1 MLFCIGTGEPGAP
14 APAEGGG
21 SVLRL
26 LSNQNF
32 NPTRLIVVSFGAIIL
47 LGTFLL
53 HLPISARDGQFT
65 PWLTC
70 LFTATS
76 ATCVTGLVLVDS
88 ALHWTPFGQ
97 GVILAMIQLGG
108 LGFVSLISLIPL
120 LLRRRIGLSQRLA
133 IASAFNL
140 NGMSGVVRVVRHALM
155 GTFLLEGCGA
165 ILLATRFVPLFGWGR
180 GLWYSIFHSVSAFC
194 NAGFDL
200 MGAAGPFSSLTNY
213 VGDPLVCGTIMGLI
227 VAGGIGYFTW

>member
-133 IASAFNL
+133 IARSEER
-140 NGMSGVVRVVRHALM
+140 RV
-155 GTFLLEGCGA
+155 GKEC
-165 ILLATRFVPLFGWGR
+165 
-180 GLWYSIFHSVSAFC
+180 
-194 NAGFDL
+194 
-200 MGAAGPFSSLTNY
+200 
-213 VGDPLVCGTIMGLI
+213 
-227 VAGGIGYFTW
+227 

>member
-1 MLFCIGTGEPGAP
+1 M
-14 APAEGGG
+14 
-21 SVLRL
+21 LRL

-180 GLWYSIFHSVSAFC
+180 G
-194 NAGFDL
+194 
-200 MGAAGPFSSLTNY
+200 
-213 VGDPLVCGTIMGLI
+213 CGTPS
-227 VAGGIGYFTW
+227 FTACPLSAMPDST

>member
-88 ALHWTPFGQ
+88 ALYWTPFGQ

-120 LLRRRIGLSQRLA
+120 LLRRRIAPPPPASGQRQTDVPGAHGDLSYRN
-133 IASAFNL
+133 SP
-140 NGMSGVVRVVRHALM
+140 
-155 GTFLLEGCGA
+155 FLP
-165 ILLATRFVPLFGWGR
+165 V
-180 GLWYSIFHSVSAFC
+180 WY
-194 NAGFDL
+194 
-200 MGAAGPFSSLTNY
+200 
-213 VGDPLVCGTIMGLI
+213 
-227 VAGGIGYFTW
+227 YFTGNGGRLSET

>member
-108 LGFVSLISLIPL
+108 LGICLIDQPDPSTAAAAHRP
-120 LLRRRIGLSQRLA
+120 
-133 IASAFNL
+133 
-140 NGMSGVVRVVRHALM
+140 
-155 GTFLLEGCGA
+155 
-165 ILLATRFVPLFGWGR
+165 VP
-180 GLWYSIFHSVSAFC
+180 
-194 NAGFDL
+194 
-200 MGAAGPFSSLTNY
+200 AAGHRLR
-213 VGDPLVCGTIMGLI
+213 I
-227 VAGGIGYFTW
+227 

>member
-76 ATCVTGLVLVDS
+76 ATCVTGLIKANIPSRLAFATSSATDS
-88 ALHWTPFGQ
+88 RVILDTVGAETLIGQ
-97 GVILAMIQLGG
+97 GDALFLPNG
-108 LGFVSLISLIPL
+108 ISSAWSTN
-120 LLRRRIGLSQRLA
+120 RI
-133 IASAFNL
+133 
-140 NGMSGVVRVVRHALM
+140 
-155 GTFLLEGCGA
+155 
-165 ILLATRFVPLFGWGR
+165 
-180 GLWYSIFHSVSAFC
+180 
-194 NAGFDL
+194 
-200 MGAAGPFSSLTNY
+200 
-213 VGDPLVCGTIMGLI
+213 
-227 VAGGIGYFTW
+227 

>member
-1 MLFCIGTGEPGAP
+1 MLYSTLYESTEGPGAQHTDRGNCRYAVLHRDRGAGAP

-120 LLRRRIGLSQRLA
+120 LLRRRIGLS
-133 IASAFNL
+133 
-140 NGMSGVVRVVRHALM
+140 SGWPSPPH
-155 GTFLLEGCGA
+155 
-165 ILLATRFVPLFGWGR
+165 
-180 GLWYSIFHSVSAFC
+180 
-194 NAGFDL
+194 
-200 MGAAGPFSSLTNY
+200 
-213 VGDPLVCGTIMGLI
+213 LI
-227 VAGGIGYFTW
+227 

>member
-88 ALHWTPFGQ
+88 ALYWTPFGQ

-108 LGFVSLISLIPL
+108 LGFVSLLRSFRSSDIS
-120 LLRRRIGLSQRLA
+120 
-133 IASAFNL
+133 
-140 NGMSGVVRVVRHALM
+140 
-155 GTFLLEGCGA
+155 
-165 ILLATRFVPLFGWGR
+165 
-180 GLWYSIFHSVSAFC
+180 
-194 NAGFDL
+194 
-200 MGAAGPFSSLTNY
+200 
-213 VGDPLVCGTIMGLI
+213 
-227 VAGGIGYFTW
+227 

>member
-76 ATCVTGLVLVDS
+76 ATCVTRLVVHDTATYWSPFGHLVLLV
-88 ALHWTPFGQ
+88 LIQTGGM
-97 GVILAMIQLGG
+97 GVVTVAVAVVMCSG
-108 LGFVSLISLIPL
+108 
-120 LLRRRIGLSQRLA
+120 RRIGLRQRWVMQES
-133 IASAFNL
+133 ISA
-140 NGMSGVVRVVRHALM
+140 
-155 GTFLLEGCGA
+155 
-165 ILLATRFVPLFGWGR
+165 PQ
-180 GLWYSIFHSVSAFC
+180 
-194 NAGFDL
+194 
-200 MGAAGPFSSLTNY
+200 
-213 VGDPLVCGTIMGLI
+213 VGGSY
-227 VAGGIGYFTW
+227 A

>member
-140 NGMSGVVRVVRHALM
+140 NGMCATPSWAPFCWRAVVRSCW
-155 GTFLLEGCGA
+155 LLASSLSSAGGGGCGTPSFTA
-165 ILLATRFVPLFGWGR
+165 CPL
-180 GLWYSIFHSVSAFC
+180 SAMP
-194 NAGFDL
+194 D
-200 MGAAGPFSSLTNY
+200 ST
-213 VGDPLVCGTIMGLI
+213 
-227 VAGGIGYFTW
+227 

>member
-65 PWLTC
+65 PWADLPVHHH
-70 LFTATS
+70 LRHLRHRSGPGGQRAP
-76 ATCVTGLVLVDS
+76 LD
-88 ALHWTPFGQ
+88 PFRS

-140 NGMSGVVRVVRHALM
+140 NGMSGVVRVVRHALI
-155 GTFLLEGCGA
+155 GTFAMETAGA
-165 ILLATRFVPLFGWGR
+165 VLMSVCLIPEFGFLKGTWHAV
-180 GLWYSIFHSVSAFC
+180 FHAVSSFC

-200 MGAAGPFSSLTNY
+200 LGGRFGAFSSL
-213 VGDPLVCGTIMGLI
+213 
-227 VAGGIGYFTW
+227 AGYNDSP

>member
-133 IASAFNL
+133 IASGLEFMGVKMDAEANNVRGKEAVISAPDSKVKVL
-140 NGMSGVVRVVRHALM
+140 LIPTNEELMIATDTAAIVSGK
-155 GTFLLEGCGA
+155 
-165 ILLATRFVPLFGWGR
+165 
-180 GLWYSIFHSVSAFC
+180 
-194 NAGFDL
+194 
-200 MGAAGPFSSLTNY
+200 
-213 VGDPLVCGTIMGLI
+213 
-227 VAGGIGYFTW
+227 

>member
-1 MLFCIGTGEPGAP
+1 
-14 APAEGGG
+14 
-21 SVLRL
+21 
-26 LSNQNF
+26 
-32 NPTRLIVVSFGAIIL
+32 
-47 LGTFLL
+47 
-53 HLPISARDGQFT
+53 
-65 PWLTC
+65 
-70 LFTATS
+70 
-76 ATCVTGLVLVDS
+76 
-88 ALHWTPFGQ
+88 
-97 GVILAMIQLGG
+97 MIQLGG

-200 MGAAGPFSSLTNY
+200 MGEHTGAFSSLA
-213 VGDPLVCGTIMGLI
+213 GFREDPVVLGTIGCLI
-227 VAGGIGYFTW
+227 VLGGLGFLFGRTAWSIGAGGGCPSTREWCLPSPGR